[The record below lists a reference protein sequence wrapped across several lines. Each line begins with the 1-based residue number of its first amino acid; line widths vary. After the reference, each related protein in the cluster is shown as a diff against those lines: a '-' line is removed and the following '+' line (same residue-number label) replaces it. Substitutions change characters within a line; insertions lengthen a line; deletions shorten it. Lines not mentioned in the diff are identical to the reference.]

1 MKRLF
6 IATPIITLSAEIQ
19 KISADLRFRL
29 RHDDIVWVKDEVR
42 HLTLRFLGATPPQ
55 RVPDIQK
62 ALMEACAEHEPF
74 TLEINKIGV
83 FGSHYHP
90 EVIWLGFDHF
100 EPFRKL
106 FEDLEPKLLKLGFE
120 PNYGNF
126 VPHITLGRIKKLH
139 SKPKFW
145 ECIEA
150 VPTTLNQKLDISEL
164 ILYQSFLHK
173 DGPEYKVLSKYH
185 LDGEKNF
192 SNGTC

>member
-6 IATPIITLSAEIQ
+6 IATPVITLSAEIQ
-19 KISADLRFRL
+19 KISADLRFKL
-29 RHDDIVWVKDEVR
+29 RHDDIVWVKDDVR

-55 RVPDIQK
+55 QVLSIRK
-62 ALMEACAEHEPF
+62 ALEEACAQNQPF
-74 TLEINKIGV
+74 TLTINKIGV

-106 FEDLEPKLLKLGFE
+106 FEDLEPKLQGHGFE

-126 VPHITLGRIKKLH
+126 VPHITLGRIKNLH
-139 SKPKFW
+139 DKHKFW
-145 ECIEA
+145 DSIESIPPISQA
-150 VPTTLNQKLDISEL
+150 LNISEI

-173 DGPEYKVLSKYH
+173 EGPEYKNLYSVH
-185 LDGEKNF
+185 L
-192 SNGTC
+192 

>member
-29 RHDDIVWVKDEVR
+29 RHDDIVWVKDDVR

-55 RVPDIQK
+55 RVPAIRR
-62 ALMEACAEHEPF
+62 ALAETCSQNDPF

-90 EVIWLGFDHF
+90 EVIWLSFDHF
-100 EPFRKL
+100 EHFKKL
-106 FEDLEPKLLKLGFE
+106 FEDLEPKLQSMGFD

-126 VPHITLGRIKKLH
+126 VPHITLGRIKNLH
-139 SKPKFW
+139 DKHKFW
-145 ECIEA
+145 ESIEA
-150 VPTTLNQKLDISEL
+150 VPTSFNQTIDISEL

-173 DGPEYKVLSKYH
+173 DGPEYKVLSRHH
-185 LDGEKNF
+185 LSHEKNF

>member
-6 IATPIITLSAEIQ
+6 IATPIINLSAEIQ

-55 RVPDIQK
+55 KVPEIRK
-62 ALMEACAEHEPF
+62 VLEEVCAESQPF
-74 TLEINKIGV
+74 SLTINKIGV

-106 FEDLEPKLLKLGFE
+106 FEELEPKLQNIGFE
-120 PNYGNF
+120 PNQGNF
-126 VPHITLGRIKKLH
+126 VPHITLGRIKNLH
-139 SKPKFW
+139 DKHKFW
-145 ECIEA
+145 ANIENA
-150 VPTTLNQKLDISEL
+150 QKSSFAQDLMIDKLN
-164 ILYQSFLHK
+164 LYQSFLHK
-173 DGPEYKVLSKYH
+173 DGPEYKIIGCSPL
-185 LDGEKNF
+185 
-192 SNGTC
+192 

>member
-6 IATPIITLSAEIQ
+6 IATPVISLSAEVQ

-55 RVPDIQK
+55 QIPDIRK
-62 ALMEACAEHEPF
+62 ALAEACAQSQPF

-100 EPFRKL
+100 EPFKKL
-106 FEDLEPKLLKLGFE
+106 FEELEPKLLDLGFE

-126 VPHITLGRIKKLH
+126 VPHITLGRIKNLH

-145 ECIEA
+145 ESIEA
-150 VPTTLNQKLDISEL
+150 VPSTFKQTIDISEL

-173 DGPEYKVLSKYH
+173 EGPEYKVLSRH
-185 LDGEKNF
+185 RLGGEKNF